1 MEVALVTSAKF
12 QCSVYTVK
20 SCEVSLSKKY
30 RPISA
35 YLWSLRLRAFL
46 AVTKQWRHP
55 QCWPTGCLIEQP
67 HKDKVKDVQNVLKRR
82 VACSHKVAKG
92 LYIYMSLTMWT
103 LCATSQQYSVI
114 IYVILTIPTCL
125 QKNQH
130 ATDPPKDQQPWTSD
144 QPRKSVSHAR
154 THKYGSTV
162 VKYGRQHWTLTSLE
176 HC

>member
-92 LYIYMSLTMWT
+92 LYIYVINNVNSVCNKSAIFSNN
-103 LCATSQQYSVI
+103 LCHSY
-114 IYVILTIPTCL
+114 
-125 QKNQH
+125 H
-130 ATDPPKDQQPWTSD
+130 SD
-144 QPRKSVSHAR
+144 LPAEESAR
-154 THKYGSTV
+154 HWSTKGST
-162 VKYGRQHWTLTSLE
+162 TLDKWSTEKVRFSCTST
-176 HC
+176 

>member
-114 IYVILTIPTCL
+114 IYVILTIPDL
-125 QKNQH
+125 P
-130 ATDPPKDQQPWTSD
+130 AEES
-144 QPRKSVSHAR
+144 AR
-154 THKYGSTV
+154 HWSTKGST
-162 VKYGRQHWTLTSLE
+162 TLDKWSTEEVRFSCTST
-176 HC
+176 